1 MRKIFLLGLL
11 ILSICSFAQKTI
23 IIQKSEDVTKSI
35 DGDGKMIKIT
45 KTIEEGE
52 MADLP
57 NMDKDG
63 EYLTVEK
70 NINKGKEESMYKL
83 TKVKDGKK
91 EVIIWDGQGEMPAAI
106 KDKMKNVNISTKT
119 DGKMMK
125 MVTIDASEEED
136 NKGRGKRNNADRKER
151 RKMDNRWES
160 RSSNDNKLQLGIM
173 LNDNG
178 EGAEVDE
185 VFKGS
190 VADKAGIN
198 KGDIILK
205 INGEYVFST
214 NHLIRKIGGLKSGDK
229 MDLVVL
235 RDKKEVSLK
244 GQF

>member
-11 ILSICSFAQKTI
+11 TMSIYSNAQKTI

-35 DGDGKMIKIT
+35 DSDGKMIKIT
-45 KTIEEGE
+45 KTIEEGD

-57 NMDKDG
+57 DMDKDG

-70 NINKGKEESMYKL
+70 KINNGKEESQYKL

-91 EVIIWDGQGEMPAAI
+91 EVMMWDGQGEMPAAI
-106 KDKMKNVNISTKT
+106 KDKMKNVNISTTT
-119 DGKMMK
+119 DGKMK
-125 MVTIDASEEED
+125 MVTIDARDED
-136 NKGRGKRNNADRKER
+136 ENKERGRRNKDDRKER

-160 RSSNDNKLQLGIM
+160 RSINDNKTQLGVM
-173 LNDNG
+173 LIDNG

-190 VADKAGIN
+190 VADKAGVN

-205 INGEYVFST
+205 INGDYIFST
-214 NHLIRKIGGLKSGDK
+214 NHLIRKIGGFKSGDK